1 MAVNFTGNWK
11 HVESENFEEYLSAM
25 GVNFAMRKIAAK
37 TSPVNEIEQDGDSF
51 KIKTISA
58 KTKEVS
64 FKIGEEFED
73 EMPMGKVKVKATW
86 DGGKLHFDIDSPKG
100 KLVTE
105 REIRSDGRMYL
116 VMKAA
121 DGTTCTRIFA
131 KQ

>member
-1 MAVNFTGNWK
+1 MAVNFAGNWQL
-11 HVESENFEEYLSAM
+11 VESGNFEQFLEAM
-25 GVNFAMRKIAAK
+25 DVGLPIRKMA
-37 TSPVNEIEQDGDSF
+37 TSVKPRLEIQQDGDSF
-51 KIKTISA
+51 KVKTIAA
-58 KTKEVS
+58 KTKEIS

-100 KLVTE
+100 KLVND
-105 REIRSDGRMYL
+105 REIRADGRMYL

-121 DGTTCTRIFA
+121 NGATCTRIFA